1 MRECNI
7 TSFLTIKK
15 TKIKLTVRI
24 ENNVSCKAYIYETSN
39 TINTVELLNWQELQ
53 IKKSLM
59 THPF

>member
-7 TSFLTIKK
+7 TSFLTVNK

-39 TINTVELLNWQELQ
+39 TLNASELLNWQQLK
-53 IKKSLM
+53 IKKSIFL
-59 THPF
+59 HPL

>member
-53 IKKSLM
+53 IKKSLLR
-59 THPF
+59 HPF